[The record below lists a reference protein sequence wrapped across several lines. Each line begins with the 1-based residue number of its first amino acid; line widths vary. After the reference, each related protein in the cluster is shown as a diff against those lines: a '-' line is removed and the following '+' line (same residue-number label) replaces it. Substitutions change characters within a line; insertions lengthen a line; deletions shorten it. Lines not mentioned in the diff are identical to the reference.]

1 LNPQNEGWLSSTV
14 YSIYWL
20 LPFKRGGPLLHPQP
34 LVILQIIQPLKT
46 RINRNFI
53 ERSCSWLI
61 QKTGCQLKDHLAVHT
76 AQGNVLN
83 VKITLN
89 THSVTKYADFVT
101 LNKMVHKLNNGVQT
115 VGIMSQGIF
124 VEEIHAHSGRTNNAT
139 AALSSCNVSRQG
151 RRMNL
156 PLHSFLTKSKY
167 FVWQLKENLDT
178 QMLILSK
185 QKF

>member
-1 LNPQNEGWLSSTV
+1 M
-14 YSIYWL
+14 
-20 LPFKRGGPLLHPQP
+20 
-34 LVILQIIQPLKT
+34 
-46 RINRNFI
+46 
-53 ERSCSWLI
+53 
-61 QKTGCQLKDHLAVHT
+61 
-76 AQGNVLN
+76 
-83 VKITLN
+83 KITLN

-178 QMLILSK
+178 QILILSK
-185 QKF
+185 QKFWSESYSSAWYFYIRTTIELQQRREIKELSEFVLLTLTRHKQETSTPQKYRFETHSSVSSWNNS